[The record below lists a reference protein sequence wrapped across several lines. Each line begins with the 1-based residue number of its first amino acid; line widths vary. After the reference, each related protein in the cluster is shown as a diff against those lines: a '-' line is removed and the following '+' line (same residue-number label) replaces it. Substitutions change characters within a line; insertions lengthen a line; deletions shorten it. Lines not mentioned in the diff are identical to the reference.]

1 MNRIL
6 LHADMDAFFAAVEQ
20 HDRPE
25 LRGRPV
31 VVGGLSDRGVVSTAS
46 YEARVFG
53 VGSAMPMVEARK
65 RCPDAVFL
73 SGNMKR
79 YVEVSRTIFSIF
91 ERFSPLVEGL
101 SLDEA
106 FLDLSGTQRLLGTPV
121 EVGQQLRK
129 EVFEETG
136 LAISVGIA
144 PVKMA
149 AKIASDEAKPDGLL
163 EVQAHEV
170 RDFLGRLPVGRL
182 WGVGPVGRERLER
195 AGYRMVSQL
204 AEADDERLRR
214 ALGDWGVGL
223 GRLARGEDERGVE
236 QSRVAISYGEENTF
250 AEDVSDFEFLSSAIR
265 RHAEA
270 VARRLRKDEKLGRV
284 VVLKLKLGR
293 RRSRGPR
300 GYPQHTRQCILPS
313 YSDDGSTFAQAA
325 QALLR
330 EFGCEEPLRLI
341 GVTVRDVVTPREA
354 EQGQLGLFDMSSDTP
369 ESGEREASA
378 RRSQLNS
385 AVDEL
390 TSRFGKGAVSWAGEA
405 VLEPAGLHDRAKSG
419 ETES

>member
-1 MNRIL
+1 MPKII

-20 HDRPE
+20 RDRPE
-25 LRGRPV
+25 LLGRPV

-65 RCPDAVFL
+65 RCPEAVFL

-79 YVEVSRTIFSIF
+79 YVEVSRVVFSIF
-91 ERFSPLVEGL
+91 QRFSPLVEGL

-106 FLDLSGTQRLLGTPV
+106 FLDLSGTERLLGPPA
-121 EVGQQLRK
+121 EVGHDLRK
-129 EVFEETG
+129 AVLEETG

-144 PVKMA
+144 PIKMV

-163 EVQAHEV
+163 EIRASEV
-170 RDFLGRLPVGRL
+170 RDFLGALPVGRL
-182 WGVGPVGRERLER
+182 WGVGPVGRQRLES
-195 AGYRMVSQL
+195 AGYRQVCQL
-204 AEADDERLRR
+204 AQAEDEALRR
-214 ALGDWGVGL
+214 SLGEWGVAL
-223 GRLARGEDERGVE
+223 ARLARGEDERDVDTE
-236 QSRVAISYGEENTF
+236 RVASSYGEENTF
-250 AEDVSDFEFLSSAIR
+250 SEDVAELQPLEGAIR

-270 VARRLRKDEKLGRV
+270 VARRLRHDEKLGRV

-293 RRSRGPR
+293 RRSSGPR

-313 YSDDGSTFAQAA
+313 YTDDGAIIAQAA

-330 EFGCEEPLRLI
+330 EFGCEEPIRLI
-341 GVTVRDVVTPREA
+341 GVTVRDLATSQEA
-354 EQGQLGLFDMSSDTP
+354 QRGQLGLFDEVPGQSTSEAKKTSD
-369 ESGEREASA
+369 
-378 RRSQLNS
+378 RRRQLNT

-390 TSRFGKGAVSWAGEA
+390 TSRFGKGAVSWAGEVA
-405 VLEPAGLHDRAKSG
+405 LERAGLHDRAKSG
-419 ETES
+419 EEES

>member
-1 MNRIL
+1 MPHTI

-20 HDRPE
+20 RDRPE

-53 VGSAMPMVEARK
+53 VGSAMPMLEART

-73 SGNMKR
+73 PGNMKR

-106 FLDLSGTQRLLGTPV
+106 FLDLSGTQRLLGTPAQ
-121 EVGQQLRK
+121 VGQQLRK
-129 EVFEETG
+129 AVREETG

-144 PVKMA
+144 PVKMV
-149 AKIASDEAKPDGLL
+149 AKIASDEAKPDGLV

-170 RDFLGRLPVGRL
+170 RDFLGALPVGRL
-182 WGVGPVGRERLER
+182 WGVGPVGRQRLER
-195 AGYRMVSQL
+195 AGYRKVSQL
-204 AEADDERLRR
+204 AEAHEETLRR
-214 ALGDWGVGL
+214 VLGDWGVGL
-223 GRLARGEDERGVE
+223 ARLARGEDERGVE
-236 QSRVAISYGEENTF
+236 SSRVASSYGEENTF
-250 AEDVSDFEFLSSAIR
+250 AQDVSDLEPLERAIR

-293 RRSRGPR
+293 RRSSGPR
-300 GYPQHTRQCILPS
+300 GYPQHTRQCILPA
-313 YSDDGSTFAQAA
+313 YSDDGSTLAQAA

-330 EFGCEEPLRLI
+330 EFGCEEPFRLI
-341 GVTVRDVVTPREA
+341 GVTVRDVVTRCEA
-354 EQGQLGLFDMSSDTP
+354 EQGQLGLFDSLPDTP
-369 ESGEREASA
+369 ESEEGIAAA
-378 RRSQLNS
+378 RRSQLNT

-405 VLEPAGLHDRAKSG
+405 LLEPAGLHDRAKSG
-419 ETES
+419 ETEN

>member
-65 RCPDAVFL
+65 RCPDAAFL

-106 FLDLSGTQRLLGTPV
+106 FLDLSGTQRLLGDPV
-121 EVGQQLRK
+121 QVGHQLRK
-129 EVFEETG
+129 DVLDETG

-144 PVKMA
+144 PVKMV
-149 AKIASDEAKPDGLL
+149 AKIASDEAKPDGLV

-214 ALGDWGVGL
+214 ALGDWGVDL

-236 QSRVAISYGEENTF
+236 QSRMAISYGEENTF

-265 RHAEA
+265 RHTES

-284 VVLKLKLGR
+284 VVLKVKLGR
-293 RRSRGPR
+293 RRSSGPR

-313 YSDDGSTFAQAA
+313 YSNDGSTLAQAA

-330 EFGCEEPLRLI
+330 EFGCEEPIRLI

-354 EQGQLGLFDMSSDTP
+354 ERGQLGLFDLSSDTP
-369 ESGEREASA
+369 ESEGREAAA

-405 VLEPAGLHDRAKSG
+405 ALEPAGLHDRAKSG
-419 ETES
+419 DTET